1 MVALQCN
8 IYFALFDFSKTHFY
22 NISANLLGLASCTWS
37 ILQRSA
43 EYGTISILVIERYHN
58 VGSIFVNA
66 YNIRCCPSRLAWIE
80 DRYAVYDGNILIK
93 SIETLKEV

>member
-1 MVALQCN
+1 MHYNAIFIC
-8 IYFALFDFSKTHFY
+8 LFHFNYANFY
-22 NISANLLGLASCTWS
+22 N
-37 ILQRSA
+37 RA

-58 VGSIFVNA
+58 VGSILVNA
-66 YNIRCCPSRLAWIE
+66 YNICCCPNRLAWIE